1 MKLCN
6 GHALVLV
13 ACETS
18 YPPPGMYRRLKQ
30 SFFSLIAFWTS
41 SFHHQVSL
49 SSLLLPL
56 DTPNS
61 SEATL
66 RMQVAIF
73 IHTLSASPPSSQ
85 GPSLMTLSLKNG
97 ENESSTVELDDSFDE
112 TSMRFVRR
120 IQESEVKEALKRM
133 KGGKAMGPD
142 CIPIEVWKGLGDIE
156 IEDGGIDEDVN
167 HRIKAG
173 WMKWCQASGIL
184 CDKRVPQKLKGK
196 FYRTAVE
203 STKCERANGSINH
216 AESDM
221 VIRSYWTERTSPS
234 FDCVCDY
241 AKGADGHIHDMVTL
255 GKRSKTKPAR
265 WSSQKNNSSVPC
277 VGKHGRSSWQTRSG
291 EQPFEQEAENSRYK
305 RYGGQLAGEKAKKR
319 MIYEGHPKGLCSLRE
334 QDEHPHH
341 EVHRS
346 GSDTMRND
354 NWEKNAKTNDEVD
367 HNGAEGNCYL
377 MKNIRTAAATCC
389 GSTKSNENSH
399 VLCPKYSSK
408 TIASSNE
415 PKGSSNMKL
424 VSDKQPSVVG
434 CTKRPR
440 NTRTGDVSTRNLQ
453 NLSVTHMEKGV
464 HTKQADNTSHS
475 ELLRECLDIWRRRR
489 LRKESSAEAKKLDQT
504 STARHEWSASSCSS
518 ESDDENVNA
527 SESASGNSE
536 SAAENDTE
544 LENSQKCRGA
554 TPLDGV
560 QNCGEGRAMINTEQP
575 FRCLRGTNY
584 NKSSAKQG
592 LKCNLEVSQEP
603 HPGEIMQQKE
613 ENKLP
618 CCLPSTVH
626 PNGMIQTSQNSCS
639 DTSKKQTR
647 RNNWADISKLDQAA
661 TYPDSSVYQNVS
673 QHETGNHL
681 DDGRKYKMGIG
692 CQIKRKAAQGDGA
705 KWFEQM
711 PSLITGPTLLD
722 QKSLAVCSPDDGNVK
737 VCGSECSNQCS
748 KTTLEL
754 EKGKKSVNCSSG
766 TDCRVIKICSSGG
779 DCRDIQQDTMNCRR
793 KRQVSLSLAD
803 SEKDKGTKEDY
814 QPPGVLEVTSNR
826 QISCL
831 SDVGIKIPD
840 VARPA
845 DCTPRFT
852 IPDLNCLPSMIADEE
867 EFEESQE
874 VINQVTGHGSE
885 PHDACPSLSAFSGPA
900 VQEEQFKQPEKNEFV
915 GGICA
920 RTVAKG
926 SRISDS
932 HSAKG
937 AVNQATGQDTSQ
949 SFSAFSGPAVQEEQ
963 FKQPEKNEF
972 VGGICARTVANGS
985 RISDSHSAKGAV
997 NQATG
1002 QDTSQSISA
1011 FSGTA
1016 VPEKQ
1021 FKQPEKNEFD
1031 GGSCTRTV
1039 ANGSR
1044 ISDSHSAKEAI
1055 NQATGEDTSQC
1066 FSAFSGTAVQ
1076 EKQFKQS
1083 EKNEFSG
1090 GIYESEIA
1098 NGSRICDSH
1107 SGPPKLST
1115 DEESITAFKC
1125 ALGEFIKNILRP
1137 LWEEGLLSRE
1147 VHKIIARKAVD
1158 KVALTLGPKVPR
1170 TEAAIFRF
1178 FAEESQ
1184 SVEQL
1189 VQVVGLCSSCL

>member
-1 MKLCN
+1 MGSN
-6 GHALVLV
+6 
-13 ACETS
+13 
-18 YPPPGMYRRLKQ
+18 RLPFGFI
-30 SFFSLIAFWTS
+30 SGGYSC
-41 SFHHQVSL
+41 
-49 SSLLLPL
+49 
-56 DTPNS
+56 
-61 SEATL
+61 SEQYDWQQLTL
-66 RMQVAIF
+66 RQREQATREQP
-73 IHTLSASPPSSQ
+73 HSSANLRYP
-85 GPSLMTLSLKNG
+85 
-97 ENESSTVELDDSFDE
+97 VH
-112 TSMRFVRR
+112 
-120 IQESEVKEALKRM
+120 
-133 KGGKAMGPD
+133 
-142 CIPIEVWKGLGDIE
+142 IP
-156 IEDGGIDEDVN
+156 N
-167 HRIKAG
+167 R
-173 WMKWCQASGIL
+173 
-184 CDKRVPQKLKGK
+184 
-196 FYRTAVE
+196 
-203 STKCERANGSINH
+203 
-216 AESDM
+216 
-221 VIRSYWTERTSPS
+221 TERTSPS

-255 GKRSKTKPAR
+255 GKVCQFNGGSSTQNGPYQADQYLPSYFPVDHFSEIDEARHRAYMDSFYTDNNPYHTSASRLRHRDEQRKAYTKKPFKKLHTIKNSKKLRTIHPRQLELSLREDFDDRLGIRNCRNAYHGKRSKTKPAR

-277 VGKHGRSSWQTRSG
+277 VGKHGRSSRQTRSG

-1189 VQVVGLCSSCL
+1189 VQGYLDIYLGKQVLKRTMPGSI